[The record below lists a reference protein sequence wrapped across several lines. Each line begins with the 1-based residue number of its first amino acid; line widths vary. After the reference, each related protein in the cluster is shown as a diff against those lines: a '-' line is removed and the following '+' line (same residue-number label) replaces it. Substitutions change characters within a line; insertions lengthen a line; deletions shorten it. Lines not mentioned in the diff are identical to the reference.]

1 VPKSVL
7 IVDDHEAIRR
17 ELRRLFQSQAEFTV
31 CGEAADG
38 VDAVSK
44 AEQLSPDLI
53 ILDLSMPVMN
63 GLEAGAAIRFMLPNT
78 VLILLTAYKNR
89 ELELAAFQSGF
100 RAVLSKYDDVNGLL
114 SRARAELKLT
124 RQSADRSEGKLQKPA
139 DPPVG

>member
-7 IVDDHEAIRR
+7 LVDDHEAIRR
-17 ELRRLFQSQAEFTV
+17 ELRRLFQSQPEFV
-31 CGEAADG
+31 ICGEAADG

-44 AEQLSPDLI
+44 AQQLSPDLI

-63 GLEAGAAIRFMLPNT
+63 GLEAGAAIRFMLPNA

-89 ELELAAFQSGF
+89 ELELTARQSGF

-114 SRARAELKLT
+114 ARARAELHLPP
-124 RQSADRSEGKLQKPA
+124 RSPGASEPELLKPT
-139 DPPVG
+139 DPPES

>member
-1 VPKSVL
+1 VL

-17 ELRRLFQSQAEFTV
+17 ELRRLFQSQTGFTV
-31 CGEAADG
+31 CGEADDG

-89 ELELAAFQSGF
+89 ELELAAIQSGF

-114 SRARAELKLT
+114 IRARAELKLT
-124 RQSADRSEGKLQKPA
+124 PETADRSEGKLQKPA
-139 DPPVG
+139 NPSEG